1 MSGAAGIA
9 AAKNRRS
16 KTEVVARPPVVNCKT
31 VNGSSCQLQSKN
43 TQPANYSSG
52 KSFQSPVIDP
62 DSLQIKGPLPPGQI
76 LMVHEHRLNKLY
88 DRLNQGLESNSMTT
102 TTCEPTF
109 DAECYDKIN
118 ELELKIHMLEEVIM
132 NLQLTITNIQSF
144 TMETSLAM
152 LKLQN
157 SIVPVP
163 VSPATACA
171 EPASAC
177 AAGACAA
184 NACAAGACAAGA
196 CAEPAAACA
205 DVLDITE
212 NITFQVENIH
222 SMVIA

>member
-16 KTEVVARPPVVNCKT
+16 KTEVVSRSPVVNCKT
-31 VNGSSCQLQSKN
+31 VNGSSCQLQPKN
-43 TQPANYSSG
+43 TQTANSSSG
-52 KSFQSPVIDP
+52 KSIQSPAIDP
-62 DSLQIKGPLPPGQI
+62 DSLQIRGPLPPGQI
-76 LMVHEHRLNKLY
+76 LIVHEQRLNKLY
-88 DRLNQGLESNSMTT
+88 ARLNQGFENNTT
-102 TTCEPTF
+102 TTICEPTF

-163 VSPATACA
+163 VSPATACST
-171 EPASAC
+171 AS
-177 AAGACAA
+177 
-184 NACAAGACAAGA
+184 ACAAGACAAGA
-196 CAEPAAACA
+196 CAAGACDEPAAAACA